1 MSESE
6 LPAIPIGAV
15 TQLTGISSH
24 TLRKWESRYGAIE
37 PLRTETGRRLYD
49 QQQVRRLILLRD
61 LIEQGHQISRL
72 SGMSDEELTALMA
85 ESPRQAPEMTRFDR
99 VIVVGQVLPAMLSKA
114 DAGGEIDLV
123 TGPAA
128 EWLREA
134 VETFGSERAAPDEA
148 LVVELPTVPEQCVD
162 DLVALRRGRFARIVV
177 IYGFAAQ
184 RTLRALMN
192 AGMLCLKAP
201 ANPDEVLRNLHQ
213 SDRGAPVLEAL
224 EDPTVP
230 AHRFSSE
237 SIARLAALS
246 PKLQCECPNHIA
258 ELLLDISAFEQYC
271 MECEDQDP
279 KERFLHARLRLITAN
294 ARALFEEA
302 MAEVAANEG
311 LELNEL

>member
-6 LPAIPIGAV
+6 LPPIPIGAV

-72 SGMSDEELTALMA
+72 SGMSDEELAALMA
-85 ESPRQAPEMTRFDR
+85 EIPRQLPETSRFER
-99 VIVVGQVLPAMLSKA
+99 VIVVGQVLPFMLTRAEA
-114 DAGGEIDLV
+114 DGAFDLV
-123 TGPAA
+123 TRPAA
-128 EWLREA
+128 DWLRDA
-134 VETFGSERAAPDEA
+134 VETIGADRPVADEA
-148 LVVELPTVPEQCVD
+148 LVVELPTVPEKCVE
-162 DLVALRRGRFARIVV
+162 DLVILRRERFGRVIV

-201 ANPDEVLRNLHQ
+201 VNAPELLRNLRQ
-213 SDRGAPVLEAL
+213 PERGAPVLEAL
-224 EDPTVP
+224 ADQTVP
-230 AHRFSSE
+230 AHRFSNE

-279 KERFLHARLRLITAN
+279 KERLLHARLRLITAN

-311 LELNEL
+311 LELSEL